1 MKKTGVS
8 TSGVFTIK
16 EYLMD
21 DQTTIPELIRMLEA
35 GPGEIQEDG
44 VLWVRAGF

>member
-1 MKKTGVS
+1 MKKVGVS

-35 GPGEIQEDG
+35 GPGEIQEVISDRKS
-44 VLWVRAGF
+44 VV